1 MDFAQL
7 NPTVNL
13 LPLRGG
19 GELPGWGEESCWYL
33 PEVTYVWY
41 HSVVRNRILSQPEI
55 LGFFSNFFP
64 YSLVV
69 IFFFFKSL
77 MDRCMESDWLSC
89 TMSLHW
95 QREGQF
101 SDGTRYHPPAKGI
114 AAVLMQF

>member
-69 IFFFFKSL
+69 IFFF
-77 MDRCMESDWLSC
+77 
-89 TMSLHW
+89 
-95 QREGQF
+95 
-101 SDGTRYHPPAKGI
+101 
-114 AAVLMQF
+114 